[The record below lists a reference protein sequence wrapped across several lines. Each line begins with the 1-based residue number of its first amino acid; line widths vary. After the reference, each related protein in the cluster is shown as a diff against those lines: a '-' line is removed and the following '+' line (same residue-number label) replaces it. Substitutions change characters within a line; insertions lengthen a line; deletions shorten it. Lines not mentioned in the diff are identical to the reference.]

1 MADYDFDLYVIGI
14 GSGGTRASRMA
25 ASYGAKVAAAEER
38 YYGGTCV
45 NVGCVPKKLLVYA
58 SQFAEDFSSASGFG
72 WTVGEREFDWASLIK
87 NKDAEIN
94 RLNGIY
100 ERLLNNAG
108 VTIHDGRARIIDAHT
123 VEVNG
128 ERHTAKYI
136 LVAVGG
142 WPTVPDIPGKE
153 HAITSNEAF
162 YLDDLPKRVIVVGG
176 GYIAVEFAGIFNGMG
191 ADVVQLYR
199 GDQILR
205 GFDEDV
211 RGFLADEMR
220 KKGVDVRVN
229 ANIASIE
236 KLDSGLKATLED
248 GSVLEAD
255 TIMYATGRHALTQD
269 LGLENAGVETTSSG
283 AIVVDDQF
291 KSSCD
296 SIYAIGDVIDRVA
309 LTPVA
314 ITEAMVLT
322 ANLFKGGNE
331 SMDYADIP
339 TAVFSQPNVGTC
351 GLTEA
356 EARERFGEVD
366 IYRSSFTPMKHT
378 LTGKS
383 EKMLM
388 KLIVDQASDRV
399 VGFHMV
405 GPEAGETTQAVGI
418 AMKCGATKAQFD
430 ATIGIHPT
438 AAEEF
443 VTMRQKVEA

>member
-1 MADYDFDLYVIGI
+1 
-14 GSGGTRASRMA
+14 
-25 ASYGAKVAAAEER
+25 
-38 YYGGTCV
+38 
-45 NVGCVPKKLLVYA
+45 
-58 SQFAEDFSSASGFG
+58 
-72 WTVGEREFDWASLIK
+72 
-87 NKDAEIN
+87 
-94 RLNGIY
+94 
-100 ERLLNNAG
+100 
-108 VTIHDGRARIIDAHT
+108 
-123 VEVNG
+123 
-128 ERHTAKYI
+128 
-136 LVAVGG
+136 
-142 WPTVPDIPGKE
+142 
-153 HAITSNEAF
+153 
-162 YLDDLPKRVIVVGG
+162 
-176 GYIAVEFAGIFNGMG
+176 
-191 ADVVQLYR
+191 
-199 GDQILR
+199 
-205 GFDEDV
+205 
-211 RGFLADEMR
+211 
-220 KKGVDVRVN
+220 
-229 ANIASIE
+229 
-236 KLDSGLKATLED
+236 
-248 GSVLEAD
+248 
-255 TIMYATGRHALTQD
+255 
-269 LGLENAGVETTSSG
+269 
-283 AIVVDDQF
+283 VDDQF

-366 IYRSSFTPMKHT
+366 IYRSSFTPLKHT